1 MGLTSENKQDRRPRD
16 WAYRIAFDRKDLP
29 SLQDMARHI
38 RETHDTDMI
47 EEINGRC
54 EQVLRGTETVELSNG
69 LEIQQVTKTEDLVV
83 NVGLQQCVNIILGTS
98 TDRFTLIRLGGG
110 TGGSPPAIGNTNI
123 DNTGGGPFSLVLST
137 YGWSEARGMKLF
149 FGCVG
154 PQDTSGSLG
163 SGSIADMGVFSNSGT
178 TMLNR
183 ENFINNPLSR
193 SLVGGAGS
201 VYNAVFIFSCVIE
214 FCPVA

>member
-1 MGLTSENKQDRRPRD
+1 MGLMQEQDQDRRPRD
-16 WAYRIAFDRKDLP
+16 WAYRLAFDRKDLP
-29 SLQDMARHI
+29 SLQDMAKHI

-47 EEINGRC
+47 EEINKKC
-54 EQVLRGTETVELSNG
+54 EQTLKGEAAELSNG

-83 NVGLQQCVNIILGTS
+83 NVGLQQCINIILGTS

-110 TGGSPPAIGNTNI
+110 TGGIPPAVGNTNI
-123 DNTGGGPFSLVLST
+123 DTTGGGPFSLGLPT
-137 YGWSEARGMKLF
+137 YGWSEARGLKLF

-154 PQDTSGSLG
+154 PQDSSGSLG

-183 ENFINNPLSR
+183 ENFISNPLTR
-193 SLVGGAGS
+193 SLSADGTM
-201 VYNAVFIFSCVIE
+201 YKQVFMFSCVIE

>member
-1 MGLTSENKQDRRPRD
+1 
-16 WAYRIAFDRKDLP
+16 
-29 SLQDMARHI
+29 
-38 RETHDTDMI
+38 MI
-47 EEINGRC
+47 EDFNPKC
-54 EQVLRGTETVELSNG
+54 EQKLGGEKPTKLSNG

-83 NVGLQQCVNIILGTS
+83 NVGLQQCINIILGTS

-110 TGGSPPAIGNTNI
+110 GGGSPPAIGNTNI

-149 FGCVG
+149 FGSIG
-154 PQDTSGSLG
+154 PQDSGGPLGTSSV
-163 SGSIADMGVFSNSGT
+163 ADMGVFSNSGT

-183 ENFINNPLSR
+183 ENFINNPLTR
-193 SLVGGAGS
+193 SAVGGVGA

>member
-1 MGLTSENKQDRRPRD
+1 V
-16 WAYRIAFDRKDLP
+16 
-29 SLQDMARHI
+29 
-38 RETHDTDMI
+38 I
-47 EEINGRC
+47 EEINAAC
-54 EQVLRGTETVELSNG
+54 EQTLKGKTTELSNG
-69 LEIQQVTKTEDLVV
+69 VEIQQVTKTEDLVV

-110 TGGSPPAIGNTNI
+110 QGGTPPAVGNTNI
-123 DNTGGGPFSLVLST
+123 DNTGGGPFSLGLPT

-154 PQDTSGSLG
+154 PQDTSGPSA

-193 SLVGGAGS
+193 SIVGGVGS